1 MVVRIM
7 YLHYVVDFIVVALY
21 NCNFTI
27 KKHLMFLEFISRQT
41 YCQLWWLI
49 IQKAFMQFWAH
60 LFYIGTWIL
69 IIFWGKQEGIEEPP
83 TDSIFCLYNNKKSY
97 VHADLGQQKEKNKKT
112 VQKDKTELQK
122 RGNPIS
128 NKRFLSGLGL
138 YNIQLHFIAK
148 RHLPTSQR
156 TLQPIKDNFISMGYI
171 VQSVITIISLKIGH
185 CILDQRNSILSSTVA
200 SKSHLMPAKHQAPK
214 GHLKNKFS
222 SVSSTIWCSNH
233 NLRS

>member
-1 MVVRIM
+1 M
-7 YLHYVVDFIVVALY
+7 
-21 NCNFTI
+21 
-27 KKHLMFLEFISRQT
+27 LEFISRQT

-49 IQKAFMQFWAH
+49 QKSFMHFSAH
-60 LFYIGTWIL
+60 LFYIVTWIL
-69 IIFWGKQEGIEEPP
+69 IIFLGKQEGTEESP
-83 TDSIFCLYNNKKSY
+83 THSIFCLYNKIKKSY
-97 VHADLGQQKEKNKKT
+97 VHADLGQQKEKDKKT
-112 VQKDKTELQK
+112 VQKDKTELQNS
-122 RGNPIS
+122 GNPIS
-128 NKRFLSGLGL
+128 KKRFLSGLGL

-222 SVSSTIWCSNH
+222 SVSSTLWCSNH